1 VAIATKQV
9 DSFKRQRDVRRK
21 AYAETLKLR
30 ERFPDVEQV
39 VLEVTFTDSRRMGT
53 YSPQMHSFYPGAK
66 AFFEIA
72 CPRTLCVD
80 GGFDL
85 DAIVEAMLSRTH
97 GTEIGTLECDGW
109 LDPLHT
115 SSARCLLRMR
125 YRLQGCYGASKPQA
139 SGEAIHVSGISRP
152 PT

>member
-1 VAIATKQV
+1 VAIATKQI
-9 DSFKRQRDVRRK
+9 DTFKRQRDVRRR

-30 ERFPDVEQV
+30 ERFPCVEEV
-39 VLEVTFTDSRRMGT
+39 VLELNFADSRRLGT
-53 YSPQMHSFYPGAK
+53 YSAQMHSFFPGAK

-85 DAIVEAMLSRTH
+85 DTIVEAMLSNMRT
-97 GTEIGTLECDGW
+97 TSIGTLECHGW

-115 SSARCLLRMR
+115 ASARCLLKMR
-125 YRLQGCYGASKPQA
+125 YRLQARYDTAEPRVSSEASPN
-139 SGEAIHVSGISRP
+139 
-152 PT
+152 

>member
-1 VAIATKQV
+1 VAIATKQI

-30 ERFPDVEQV
+30 ERFPEVEQV
-39 VLEVTFTDSRRMGT
+39 VLEVSFTDSRRMGT
-53 YSPQMHSFYPGAK
+53 YSAQMHSFFPGAK

-85 DAIVEAMLSRTH
+85 DTLVEAMLSSMR
-97 GTEIGTLECDGW
+97 GTTIGTLECHGW
-109 LDPLHT
+109 LDPMHS

-125 YRLQGCYGASKPQA
+125 YRLQAWYGASKPQA
-139 SGEAIHVSGISRP
+139 AGETTHVSGILRP